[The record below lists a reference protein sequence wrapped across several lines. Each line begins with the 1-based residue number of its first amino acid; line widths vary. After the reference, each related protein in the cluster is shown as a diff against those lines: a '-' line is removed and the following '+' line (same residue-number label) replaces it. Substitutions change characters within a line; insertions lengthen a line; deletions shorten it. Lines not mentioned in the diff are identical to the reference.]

1 MTMKRNEIMTKI
13 REDVKEQM
21 YQCLFAGMDR
31 MYFEGEYGNGVVQV
45 DLHEVRA
52 TSFEIV
58 DVQCYVLHFD
68 GKERHSPNMEQVII
82 DTLPDWFE
90 MKHQIE
96 DRQTA

>member
-1 MTMKRNEIMTKI
+1 MKRNDIMKQI

-21 YQCLFAGMDR
+21 FQCLLAGMDR
-31 MYFEGEYGNGVVQV
+31 MYFEAEYGKGVVQV
-45 DLHEVRA
+45 DIYEVDN
-52 TSFEIV
+52 SNYEIA

-68 GKERHSPNMEQVII
+68 GKERHSENMEQAII

-96 DRQTA
+96 DRQIA

>member
-1 MTMKRNEIMTKI
+1 MKRKEIMNQI

-21 YQCLFAGMDR
+21 YQCLLSGMDR
-31 MYFEGEYGNGVVQV
+31 MYFEEQYGNAVVQV
-45 DLHEVRA
+45 DIYEVRA
-52 TSFEIV
+52 TCFEIA

-68 GKERHSPNMEQVII
+68 GKERHSENMEQAII

>member
-1 MTMKRNEIMTKI
+1 MKRNEILSKI

-21 YQCLFAGMDR
+21 FQCLLAGMDR
-31 MYFEGEYGNGVVQV
+31 MYFEGEYGKGVVQV

-58 DVQCYVLHFD
+58 DVQCFVLHFD
-68 GKERHSPNMEQVII
+68 GKERHCPNMEQIII

-96 DRQTA
+96 DRQIA

>member
-1 MTMKRNEIMTKI
+1 MKRNEIMTKI

-58 DVQCYVLHFD
+58 DVQCFVLHFD
-68 GKERHSPNMEQVII
+68 GKERIRNYKQYCRNNSVFCERGMVC
-82 DTLPDWFE
+82 
-90 MKHQIE
+90 
-96 DRQTA
+96 